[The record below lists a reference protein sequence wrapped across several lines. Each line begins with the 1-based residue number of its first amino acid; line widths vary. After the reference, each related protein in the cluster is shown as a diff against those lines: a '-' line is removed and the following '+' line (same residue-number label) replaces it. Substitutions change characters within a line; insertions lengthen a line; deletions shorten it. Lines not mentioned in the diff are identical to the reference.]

1 VEFYNHILGRAERV
15 LTKYPLCDA
24 CLGRLFAKL
33 GLGLSNAERGRSI
46 KTLLSMKLHS
56 LYSKGE
62 ISREYFENIALN
74 ANSAVMSTYIRLFN
88 VNLKPRE
95 CFLCRNNLNQQ
106 LYEKIASEAIRE
118 LKKHSV
124 SSFLVGVTLDKEISD
139 RELQVLLECG
149 IEYAESIKREV
160 KREVGKLIR
169 DKSAFKPDFVN
180 PEALVMISFN
190 NDFTS
195 YQLEVEIKPILLYGR
210 YWKLARRISQVPWYT
225 PSGVK
230 KYPLSVQEYV
240 EKVFK
245 ELLGASRVVIHAA
258 GREDVDARMIG
269 SGRPLVIEVKSPVQR
284 GIDIEEIKKSI
295 ESQGPA
301 PLILSVESVVPRKTV
316 SALKELSKRASK
328 VYRVCVYSPHEDV
341 GESDLMRL
349 EEVFNN
355 ITVHQKTPLRVLRR
369 RRRERERVR
378 RVYAVKTFKISSM
391 LFEALIHCDG
401 GLYIKELV
409 HGDQGRTVP
418 SFASTLN
425 KILIPVELDVL
436 CVEEKT
442 T

>member
-1 VEFYNHILGRAERV
+1 
-15 LTKYPLCDA
+15 
-24 CLGRLFAKL
+24 
-33 GLGLSNAERGRSI
+33 
-46 KTLLSMKLHS
+46 
-56 LYSKGE
+56 
-62 ISREYFENIALN
+62 
-74 ANSAVMSTYIRLFN
+74 
-88 VNLKPRE
+88 
-95 CFLCRNNLNQQ
+95 
-106 LYEKIASEAIRE
+106 
-118 LKKHSV
+118 
-124 SSFLVGVTLDKEISD
+124 
-139 RELQVLLECG
+139 
-149 IEYAESIKREV
+149 
-160 KREVGKLIR
+160 
-169 DKSAFKPDFVN
+169 
-180 PEALVMISFN
+180 
-190 NDFTS
+190 
-195 YQLEVEIKPILLYGR
+195 
-210 YWKLARRISQVPWYT
+210 
-225 PSGVK
+225 
-230 KYPLSVQEYV
+230 
-240 EKVFK
+240 
-245 ELLGASRVVIHAA
+245 
-258 GREDVDARMIG
+258 MIG

-341 GESDLMRL
+341 SESDLMRL

-355 ITVHQKTPLRVLRR
+355 ITVRQKTPLRVLRR

-425 KILIPVELDVL
+425 RILIPVELDVL
-436 CVEEKT
+436 YVEEKT